1 MAVYLGGICNL
12 FNNIYYLHSSQNNY
26 NFIRFMEN
34 AEKGTQ
40 ELPVKAVMDMFWQ
53 KPSTG
58 PNKVPSDDGA
68 STDA

>member
-1 MAVYLGGICNL
+1 
-12 FNNIYYLHSSQNNY
+12 
-26 NFIRFMEN
+26 MEN

-58 PNKVPSDDGA
+58 PNKVPSDDGT